1 MEWFIL
7 FIVGIVGGII
17 GSLMGLGGGVIVVP
31 ALLYLGAYGVIGE
44 MTPQLAVGTSLLA
57 VIATGL
63 SSTVSYYKKGNVDI
77 KSGLLFF
84 IGSGPGG
91 IFGSWVN
98 GYLNAT
104 TFSLYFGLFIILI
117 SLLLFMQNR
126 LTPIAL
132 SSKSNSFKN
141 LYIDQEGNRHEY
153 GYHLPLAVFISFV
166 VGFTSGMFGI
176 GGGALMVP
184 AMLLLFRFPPHIAV
198 ATSMFMILLSSITSS
213 LTHFYLGNIEW
224 LLTILL
230 VPGAWVGAKIGV
242 YINIRLKPVTV
253 VRLLRLFL
261 FIFGLRLILDG
272 LL

>member
-7 FIVGIVGGII
+7 FSVGIMGGII

-31 ALLYLGAYGVIGE
+31 ALLYLGAFGIIGE

-63 SSTVSYYKKGNVDI
+63 SSTISYYKKGNVDV

-91 IFGSWVN
+91 VFGSWVN

-104 TFSLYFGLFIILI
+104 TFSLYFGIFIILI
-117 SLLLFMQNR
+117 SLLLFLQNR
-126 LTPIAL
+126 LSPIAL
-132 SSKSNSFKN
+132 ASNNSVIKV
-141 LYIDQEGNRHEY
+141 YIDKDGIEHEY

-166 VGFTSGMFGI
+166 VGFTSGLFGI

-184 AMLLLFRFPPHIAV
+184 AMLLLFKFPPHIAV
-198 ATSMFMILLSSITSS
+198 ATSMFMILLSSTTSS
-213 LTHFYLGNIEW
+213 LTHVYLGNIEW
-224 LLTILL
+224 VLTILL
-230 VPGAWVGAKIGV
+230 VPGAWIGAKIGV
-242 YINIRLKPVTV
+242 YINTRLKPVTV
-253 VRLLRLFL
+253 VLLLRFFL
-261 FIFGLRLILDG
+261 FIFGLRLIIDG

>member
-7 FIVGIVGGII
+7 FIVGLVGGII

-31 ALLYLGAYGVIGE
+31 ALLYLGSYGLIGD
-44 MTPQLAVGTSLLA
+44 MTPQLAVGTSLVA

-63 SSTVSYYKKGNVDI
+63 SSTLSYYKKGNVDI

-91 IFGSWVN
+91 VFGSWVN

-117 SLLLFMQNR
+117 SFLLFMQNR
-126 LTPIAL
+126 LSPITR
-132 SSKSNSFKN
+132 SSNSNSLKKV
-141 LYIDQEGNRHEY
+141 YIDRDGTTYEY

-166 VGFTSGMFGI
+166 VGFTSGIFGI

-198 ATSMFMILLSSITSS
+198 ATSMFMILLSSFTSS
-213 LTHFYLGNIEW
+213 LTHLFLGNIDW
-224 LLTILL
+224 LLTIML
-230 VPGAWVGAKIGV
+230 VPGAYLGAKIGV
-242 YINIRLKPVTV
+242 YINTRLKPVTV

-261 FIFGLRLILDG
+261 FIFGLRMIIDG